1 MHLKE
6 LYGIIY
12 HYNYILNNY
21 NIDDNEIITVNEM
34 KLCRKQICENAQAYI
49 SGNQVKF
56 LNSSAAV
63 YREAVP
69 TMPLEEA
76 KMKLTESGKAGTGD
90 DL

>member
-1 MHLKE
+1 
-6 LYGIIY
+6 
-12 HYNYILNNY
+12 
-21 NIDDNEIITVNEM
+21 M
-34 KLCRKQICENAQAYI
+34 KLCRKQICDNAQAYI

-76 KMKLTESGKAGTGD
+76 KMKLTESGKAGIAVN
-90 DL
+90 L

>member
-1 MHLKE
+1 
-6 LYGIIY
+6 
-12 HYNYILNNY
+12 
-21 NIDDNEIITVNEM
+21 M
-34 KLCRKQICENAQAYI
+34 KI
-49 SGNQVKF
+49 